1 MSDGKRREARSAL
14 GGKGAVTERRAFELT
29 AEVRGEGDDAPE
41 GMWRFRGLAS
51 RSGVSYEVYD
61 GWGGYAETV
70 NPGAFKTTLAED
82 PTVLLLVMHDGL
94 PLASTRSGTMRLWE
108 SDRGLEVEA
117 DLDMDDPRVQSIR
130 SSVERGDL
138 SEMSFGFRV
147 MGQVWSEDYMDR
159 TITAVNLH
167 RGDASFVN
175 YGANPYTST
184 AASDEMESNEH
195 IDDDDMDDD
204 DDHRVA
210 LLVQQQREEE
220 LLFDLAA

>member
-1 MSDGKRREARSAL
+1 MILLRDRL
-14 GGKGAVTERRAFELT
+14 GL
-29 AEVRGEGDDAPE
+29 
-41 GMWRFRGLAS
+41 
-51 RSGVSYEVYD
+51 
-61 GWGGYAETV
+61 
-70 NPGAFKTTLAED
+70 
-82 PTVLLLVMHDGL
+82 
-94 PLASTRSGTMRLWE
+94 
-108 SDRGLEVEA
+108 
-117 DLDMDDPRVQSIR
+117 
-130 SSVERGDL
+130 
-138 SEMSFGFRV
+138 RV